1 MLVPH
6 SLDPVDFGW
15 VLDEAD
21 GYKPITTLDEI
32 APEKLRGFVAC
43 GCKIACDTN
52 RCSCYKN
59 TLNCVSACAVCE
71 VRFNYI
77 FCFSIEPF

>member
-1 MLVPH
+1 MCAKGVIHLQHLLPPIELQSNMHFEARAYLQVHYWAMLVPH

-32 APEKLRGFVAC
+32 APE
-43 GCKIACDTN
+43 N
-52 RCSCYKN
+52 
-59 TLNCVSACAVCE
+59 
-71 VRFNYI
+71 
-77 FCFSIEPF
+77 